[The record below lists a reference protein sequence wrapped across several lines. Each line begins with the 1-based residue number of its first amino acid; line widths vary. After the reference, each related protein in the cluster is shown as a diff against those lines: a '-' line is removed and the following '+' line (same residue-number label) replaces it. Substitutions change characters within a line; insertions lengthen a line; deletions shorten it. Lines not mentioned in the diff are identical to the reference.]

1 MIFEIDEKKSIK
13 IEEYNGNYS
22 LTAVYNGRPSWAKYQ
37 TGYDKYSE
45 KASPVKVDLGNKAT
59 AILTLTAIANWISGG
74 NKDDAPF

>member
-1 MIFEIDEKKSIK
+1 MIFEISENVSVK

-22 LTAVYNGRPSWAKYQ
+22 LVAIYKNYPQWAKYQ
-37 TGYDKYSE
+37 VGKDKYAD
-45 KASPVKVDLGNKAT
+45 KARPVKVELGNKAT